1 MAVYPLP
8 AQNVLNNRFLVG
20 AAELLSRRQLG
31 QEFALIDVREFSQ
44 WQAETLPGA
53 LHLNVYDYF
62 IPDSTVAGIRGMADS
77 FHRAWQQLAISDNV
91 TPVFFEQQVGM
102 RSPRG
107 AWFAQFGG
115 INNALILDGGL
126 DAWVQA
132 GGKLQPGTGRSAVVS
147 PDSPNALNSSVFQKD
162 LTSTL
167 EEVLNVQVNGAQ
179 ILDARRPTEFS
190 GEFAHEC
197 CHRAGRIPGAK
208 LLFWED
214 VVQNGAFLSAE
225 EIRQRAEAAGLSP
238 DRRVIIYCH
247 RGARAATVYTAL
259 QLAGYRQL
267 AVYVGSWHEWAE
279 HRELP
284 VLTGC

>member
-1 MAVYPLP
+1 MAISTLP
-8 AQNVLNNRFLVG
+8 AQHILNHKRLIS

-31 QEFALIDVREFSQ
+31 QAFALIDVREFSQ
-44 WQAETLPGA
+44 WQAETLPDA

-62 IPDSTVAGIRGMADS
+62 IPDSTPAGIAGMANA
-77 FHRAWQQLAISDNV
+77 FHRAWQQLAIRDNV

-107 AWFAQFGG
+107 VWFTQFGG
-115 INNALILDGGL
+115 IENALILDGGL
-126 DAWVQA
+126 EAWVQA
-132 GGKLQPGTGRSAVVS
+132 GGKLQPGTGKSAVIS
-147 PDSPNALNSSVFQKD
+147 ADNPDTLTTSVFRKD
-162 LTSTL
+162 LTATRD
-167 EEVLNVQVNGAQ
+167 EVLNAQASGIQ

-225 EIRQRAEAAGLSP
+225 EIRQRAEAAGLTP

-259 QLAGYRQL
+259 QLSGYRQL

-279 HRELP
+279 HGELP
-284 VLTGC
+284 MLTGC